1 MIMTKT
7 LRSPKPKRTELLFP
21 ESPYE
26 DFPKFNIN
34 TVGDLSDFV
43 SAKVTTAIPV
53 THPAIREALILLSL
67 DPKVVSIDYVASTVV
82 ASEHID
88 LGAIIV
94 QRDNGRFLLD
104 VAPGRPIRTI
114 EDEGLVQIA
123 LDHIGIK
130 PWIISAK
137 WLQREPRY
145 SNALFV
151 WSYHGHPVPTE
162 QRKRILGALASKQS
176 IELGQLERK
185 VRSGPAPFH
194 SIMSLACADLIE
206 LDLTSMPLQRSTL
219 VKYRHEQIGGN
230 VRGAKDL

>member
-1 MIMTKT
+1 MIITKT
-7 LRSPKPKRTELLFP
+7 LQSPKPKRPELPFGQ
-21 ESPYE
+21 SPYT
-26 DFPKFNIN
+26 N
-34 TVGDLSDFV
+34 TVEDLSDFV

-67 DPKVVSIDYVASTVV
+67 DPKVVSIDYVASAVV
-82 ASEHID
+82 ASDHID

-123 LDHIGIK
+123 IEQIGIK

-151 WSYHGHPVPTE
+151 WSYHGHSVPTE
-162 QRKRILGALASKQS
+162 QRKRILGALASRHP

-185 VRSGPAPFH
+185 VRSGRDPVH

-206 LDLTSMPLQRSTL
+206 LDLISQPIMSTTK
-219 VKYRHEQIGGN
+219 VKR
-230 VRGAKDL
+230 RT

>member
-1 MIMTKT
+1 MIVTKK
-7 LRSPKPKRTELLFP
+7 LRSPKPKRPGLPFDQ
-21 ESPYE
+21 SPYA
-26 DFPKFNIN
+26 N
-34 TVGDLSDFV
+34 TVGDLSDFL

-67 DPKVVSIDYVASTVV
+67 DPNVVSIDYVASAVV
-82 ASEHID
+82 ASEYID

-94 QRDNGRFLLD
+94 KRDNGRFLLD

-123 LDHIGIK
+123 LEHIGIK

-151 WSYHGHPVPTE
+151 WSYQGHPVPTE
-162 QRKRILGALASKQS
+162 QRKCILRALASKQC
-176 IELGQLERK
+176 IKLGQLERK
-185 VRSGPAPFH
+185 VRSGRDPFH

-206 LDLTSMPLQRSTL
+206 LDLISQPLMSTTN
-219 VKYRHEQIGGN
+219 VKLR
-230 VRGAKDL
+230 K